1 MISPPVEGRQS
12 VSFPLHSCP
21 KGSLESV
28 LGCLAR
34 AGIRR
39 VFKRLGV
46 RSRCSFLGTLSTLV
60 IVWLLMPLLVG
71 GGPRTLLPGGRVFR
85 WNRSQPVRYLMDKD
99 LSNPE
104 WAGIAD
110 IVRESFLKWE
120 AVSTASLQIEN
131 TDPGFLDQDVTVSNF
146 GAITSLTRPENP
158 IIFDADGSIIDS
170 LLGAGSSDTVL
181 GFSGIIASNSQT
193 LNYIYGFAL
202 LNGLQ
207 TEQAARFSSV
217 TLHEIGHLLGLDH
230 TQSGRAMAGGLLAD
244 NHLVP
249 VMYPFAQ
256 LFGPD
261 APLRDDVAW
270 FSWLYPEEDFG
281 ATTGTIKGT
290 ISRPTG
296 TPVEGANV
304 VAVQV
309 SLGAD
314 ESVLE
319 SSEEMVSVV
328 SDFLLTG
335 DGSYELPGLSP
346 GQYVVFIE
354 PLDPAFVGGSSVGP
368 FDTRFTNFPK
378 DYYNGE
384 GESGFLDDD
393 PTQMVVVDVGAG
405 ETLTGIN
412 LILNEP
418 VNQLDLLEDDGEMLF
433 TFQEGFSFPFL
444 GKSYTEVVV
453 NSDGNLTF
461 SGGDSQPGVARS
473 EGRFLSGPPR
483 IAPLFT
489 DLDPE
494 RDGQIEASFGTG
506 SVTLTWEVV
515 PEYSNSDP
523 RPGNSFSVTLFS
535 NGDILFEY
543 DQVEVTADPNGVQA
557 IVGITPGR
565 AGTSHPTD
573 LSFGSSAVAFEGQ
586 GVYEVFTESTF
597 DLEGKRILFQ
607 ASSQE
612 WLFPLYRGDREVF
625 SGYAMANLSPSDG
638 VVLVEGFT
646 PAGEP
651 LGFPGNPHIESVGRD
666 QQLAK
671 LGSEFFEV
679 SSDTRQ
685 EGWIRVKSSTPELT
699 SFFQFG
705 NGLSGPLT
713 KMDGSVAWRE
723 QSKLFYFTRIYEGPD
738 SFPALE
744 DSQDART
751 FLSIANPNEEGITLS
766 LTFFDPTGQ
775 AMGDV
780 LTRQLP
786 PNGLLFDSVATLFGL
801 QLPVSDGS
809 VMVEVVAGPGA
820 IGFELIELSDTV
832 LGLNASVRGEANRL
846 YSAQLA
852 NGLDLD
858 TGTSFFTSLKLLN
871 VSDQPR
877 AATVIAYRE
886 DGVIVGIAGP
896 LTLAPRQAFQR
907 DANQMFPLGS
917 SMGGLIVGS
926 IEVQVD
932 GPGILGDVVFGDPK
946 RIKFAAAIPLQQTLY
961 TKAVFSQV
969 ANGSVEPLDLA
980 SDMFSGIAVFNPN
993 DEAVQVVLRVFSAAG
1008 LGRGEKQFVLG
1019 KNQRLSDIIENLIPE
1034 SGGLNGGY
1042 IILEASQGVVAQEL
1056 FGNHGMDFL
1065 SAVLPVVQE

>member
-1 MISPPVEGRQS
+1 M
-12 VSFPLHSCP
+12 
-21 KGSLESV
+21 
-28 LGCLAR
+28 
-34 AGIRR
+34 
-39 VFKRLGV
+39 
-46 RSRCSFLGTLSTLV
+46 
-60 IVWLLMPLLVG
+60 
-71 GGPRTLLPGGRVFR
+71 
-85 WNRSQPVRYLMDKD
+85 RYLMDRD
-99 LSNPE
+99 LSDPE
-104 WAGIAD
+104 WAGVAE
-110 IVRESFLKWE
+110 IVRDSFLKWE
-120 AVSTASLQIEN
+120 GVSTASLKIEN
-131 TDPGFLDQDVTVSNF
+131 PAPGFLNEDVTVSNF
-146 GAITSLTRPENP
+146 STITNLPRPENP
-158 IIFDADGSIIDS
+158 IVFDADGSIIDS
-170 LLGAGSSDTVL
+170 LLGEGASNKVL
-181 GFSGIIASNSQT
+181 GLAGIRTSNSQT

-207 TEQAARFSSV
+207 TGQASRFASV

-230 TQSGRAMAGGLLAD
+230 TQAGRAMAGGILAD
-244 NHLVP
+244 NKLVP

-290 ISRPTG
+290 VSRSTG
-296 TPVEGANV
+296 TPAEGANV

-309 SLGAD
+309 SLGVD

-319 SSEEMVSVV
+319 SFEEMVSVV
-328 SDFLLTG
+328 SDFLIKG
-335 DGSYELPGLSP
+335 DGSYELPGLTP

-384 GESGFLDDD
+384 GESGFLEDD
-393 PTQMVVVDVGAG
+393 PTQTVVIDIGAG
-405 ETLTGIN
+405 ETVTGID
-412 LILNEP
+412 LISNEP
-418 VNQLDLLEDDGEMLF
+418 FNQLELLEDDGEMLF
-433 TFQEGFSFPFL
+433 TFPEGFSFPFW

-461 SGGDSQPGVARS
+461 SAGDSQPGLARN

-489 DLDPE
+489 DLDP
-494 RDGQIEASFGTG
+494 DQGGQIKASFAMG
-506 SVTLTWEVV
+506 SVTLIWEAV
-515 PEYSNSDP
+515 PEFSESEA

-543 DQVEVTADPNGVQA
+543 DQVDVIADPDGLQA

-565 AGTSHPTD
+565 GGPSNVAD
-573 LSFGSSAVAFEGQ
+573 LSLGSSAVVFEGE
-586 GVYEVFTESTF
+586 GVYEVFADGTF
-597 DLEGKRILFQ
+597 DLQGKPLLFQ

-612 WLFPLYRGDREVF
+612 LLFPLYRADRERF
-625 SGYAMANLSPSDG
+625 SGYAVANLSPADG
-638 VVLVEGFT
+638 VVLVEGYSS
-646 PAGEP
+646 AGEP
-651 LGFPGNPHIESVGRD
+651 LLFPGNPHIESVRRD
-666 QQLAK
+666 QQLAR
-671 LGSEFFEV
+671 LGSEFFGI
-679 SSDTRQ
+679 SSTTRQ
-685 EGWIRVKSSTPELT
+685 EGWIRMRSSTPELA

-713 KMDGSVAWRE
+713 KMDGSIAWRE

-738 SFPALE
+738 SFPAVE
-744 DSQDART
+744 DPQDART
-751 FLSIANPNEEGITLS
+751 FLSIANPNDEGITLT

-775 AMGDV
+775 PVGDL

-786 PNGLLFDSVATLFGL
+786 PRGVLFDSVASLFGL

-809 VMVEVVAGPGA
+809 VVVEVVSGPGA
-820 IGFELIELSDTV
+820 VGFELIELSDTV
-832 LGLNASVRGEANRL
+832 LGLNASVNADAERL

-852 NGLDLD
+852 NGRDLNS
-858 TGTSFFTSLKLLN
+858 GTTFFTSLKLLN
-871 VSDQPR
+871 ISDQPR
-877 AATVIAYRE
+877 TATVIAYRE
-886 DGVIVGIAGP
+886 DGVAVGIAGP

-907 DANQMFPLGS
+907 DANQIFPLGPS
-917 SMGGLIVGS
+917 VGSLTVGS

-946 RIKFAAAIPLQQTLY
+946 RINFAAAIPLQQALY
-961 TKAVFSQV
+961 TEAVFSQV
-969 ANGSVEPLDLA
+969 ANGAVDPLDLA
-980 SDMFSGIAVFNPN
+980 TDMFSGIAVFNPN
-993 DEAVQVVLRVFSAAG
+993 DEAVQVALRVFNAEG
-1008 LGRGEKQFVLG
+1008 LGRGERQFVLG
-1019 KNQRLSDIIENLIPE
+1019 KNQRLSDILENLIPE
-1034 SGGLNGGY
+1034 SAGLNGGY
-1042 IILEASQGVVAQEL
+1042 IILDASQGVVAQEL